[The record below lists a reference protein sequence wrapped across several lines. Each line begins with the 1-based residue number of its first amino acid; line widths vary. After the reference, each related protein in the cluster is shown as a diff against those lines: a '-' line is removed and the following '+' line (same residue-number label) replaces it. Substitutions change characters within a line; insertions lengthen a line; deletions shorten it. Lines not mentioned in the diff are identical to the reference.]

1 MSKPWVG
8 PVVLAICIGATVA
21 LSVWL
26 GPSLCEEDP
35 SFCDDYQETTYVP
48 LLPVFGLV
56 GAVLVILGIVKMAA
70 KMPAKVREA
79 KKEGKA

>member
-1 MSKPWVG
+1 M
-8 PVVLAICIGATVA
+8 A

-70 KMPAKVREA
+70 KVREA